1 MFAPPLRPA
10 AAPSVNPCSSPGGG
24 SGFLPP
30 PHPRQPGPLPLPVSR
45 RRLGASGLQR
55 PWPEC
60 PWGRGCGQKGARQ
73 LEEAGIPR
81 VVGRGRLP
89 AARVLPWPW
98 RGPSLP
104 RHAVRVYRRQ
114 HHATSQ
120 PPRTRGGSGQ
130 SRLSALDDVLAPRPW
145 EPPPHLR
152 LPASIRYFLV
162 SRTAR
167 TEPGHRHLRDE
178 PHGTTRWGAEA
189 RAADSQNS

>member
-45 RRLGASGLQR
+45 RRLGASGFQR

-104 RHAVRVYRRQ
+104 RHAVRVYHRQ

-130 SRLSALDDVLAPRPW
+130 SRLSALDDVLAPRPG
-145 EPPPHLR
+145 EPPPTSGC
-152 LPASIRYFLV
+152 LPRSGTSWCLGL
-162 SRTAR
+162 
-167 TEPGHRHLRDE
+167 PG
-178 PHGTTRWGAEA
+178 
-189 RAADSQNS
+189 QNLATGI